1 MSVGRLLFTL
11 FVASGISLL
20 TLGGCSQESASEP
33 HGPMH
38 VSHVDASKIS
48 PPTTTPVVLATGDQ
62 IELKFFYDNELNV
75 TQTIRPDGKITLELV
90 GEVQAAGLT
99 PAALGADLKQ
109 RYTEYLKHPDI
120 AVFVRQSYQRR
131 VYVTGAV
138 TKPTILDLPD
148 NMSAFEAIMAA
159 GGFNLVTANTTQVL
173 VMRDDG
179 HNGRIAY
186 EMDMSGALHGHPTQ
200 SFELQPR
207 DIVYVPRAPIVD
219 VNQFVAQYIGGLI
232 PDGLL
237 YTKSFSNGATV
248 GIQTTYNTLIGQ

>member
-1 MSVGRLLFTL
+1 MFGVILAGAGLLAMT
-11 FVASGISLL
+11 A
-20 TLGGCSQESASEP
+20 GCSSESSSAP
-33 HGPMH
+33 HGPIH
-38 VSHVDASKIS
+38 VTHVDASKIS
-48 PPTTTPVVLATGDQ
+48 PPTTMPTVLAAGDQ

-75 TQTIRPDGKITLELV
+75 TQTIRPDGRITLELV

-99 PAALGADLKQ
+99 PASLGADLKQ

-159 GGFNLVTANTTQVL
+159 GGFNLVTANPSQVL

-179 HNGRIAY
+179 HNGRIAF

-200 SFELQPR
+200 SFELEPR
-207 DIVYVPRAPIVD
+207 DIVYVPRSPIVD

-248 GIQTTYNTLIGQ
+248 GIQTSYNALIGQ